1 MPVESPRK
9 IAQRKRKLKAQKY
22 IKNTTILSVNLDPDV
37 YILETKSNTLT
48 NLTTKQPKPT

>member
-48 NLTTKQPKPT
+48 NLTTKQP